1 MAAGADEN
9 REIIRKGKWYGRK
22 KSERLDKRKK
32 KRNTENGQ
40 WTMLKAYILLTT
52 AYRKAELE
60 NWKKMASE
68 HEGNPQDDPDELSE
82 LTEFAEENAE
92 FWKSMDEVLDL
103 IEMKI

>member
-1 MAAGADEN
+1 MGEKNLDAW
-9 REIIRKGKWYGRK
+9 RK
-22 KSERLDKRKK
+22 EKRSV
-32 KRNTENGQ
+32 TLENGQ

-60 NWKKMASE
+60 NWKKLASE
-68 HEGNPQDDPDELSE
+68 HEGNSQDDSDELSD

-92 FWKSMDEVLDL
+92 FWKNMDEILDL